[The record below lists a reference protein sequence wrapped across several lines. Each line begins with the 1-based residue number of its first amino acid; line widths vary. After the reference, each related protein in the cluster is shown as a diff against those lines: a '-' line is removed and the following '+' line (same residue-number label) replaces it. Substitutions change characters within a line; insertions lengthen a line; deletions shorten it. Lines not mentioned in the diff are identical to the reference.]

1 MAKPYNRPRNYAP
14 SEIGIDQEGKSIKLF
29 VFRASEC

>member
-1 MAKPYNRPRNYAP
+1 MTKPPNRPRNYAP
-14 SEIGIDQEGKSIKLF
+14 SEIWIGQEGKSIKLF